1 MIDAEIHKAKTRRK
15 GRENTQRIGLSVITD
30 AVVKWAHLFVYLSLP
45 LSLSLSLFCFFSLIS
60 FLAFLCFSLRSD
72 FFSSSRTMMQQLK
85 QKPRQQTTTND
96 HLVTTAIC
104 ICNRLPG
111 ILNASNSRE
120 PSVKHIY
127 KNKQGKYSICMP

>member
-1 MIDAEIHKAKTRRK
+1 
-15 GRENTQRIGLSVITD
+15 
-30 AVVKWAHLFVYLSLP
+30 
-45 LSLSLSLFCFFSLIS
+45 
-60 FLAFLCFSLRSD
+60 
-72 FFSSSRTMMQQLK
+72 MMQQLK

-127 KNKQGKYSICMP
+127 KNRENIASECHKGSLFPLKHEQTSAASKLKSKPAMIQMKTFYHVMNHPWQVMSSSDPECAGKCTSCRMGRVWRGFVSTENI